1 MRSLLYIL
9 IFLSGLILFVLS
21 KRAKRQGHIGS
32 TQNKKEK
39 IGGLFDQMAHYVY
52 EVIFV
57 RFLSV
62 CGKSLFLQSVM
73 QAPQVKRDLCALY
86 PGNTKELEKTYYIRK
101 LKLLMAVLYVGDLV
115 VLCVHLSSLG
125 TGLISRDGVIRK
137 NDYGK
142 GEKYVNVRVGTEGGE
157 FKQNLCLVI
166 DEKIYTDE
174 ELEIFFG
181 RIIPQLEQKIL
192 GENENTQNIKSNLIL
207 PTGLQGYPFKLE
219 WKSSDYFLMDHKG
232 RIIESEIDEKG
243 QNLTLTCRFLYRD
256 WEKEYSIPLLL
267 FPTEKSG
274 QEIWEEG
281 ILSVIRE
288 SEEKQKYEEIYA
300 LPESMN
306 GEGLVWEEHRED
318 TSMSLLAFVL
328 LGGCLIYILQDR
340 ELHRQTEERSRQMLA
355 EYPIVINRL
364 TLYLG
369 AGMTIKSAFCKI
381 AMDYREKKKEHEK
394 SYVYEEMLF
403 ACYEMQSGVVERK
416 AYERF
421 GRRLGLQPYTRL
433 VGFLNQSLQKGNAA
447 LLEDLQKEAEE
458 AQEERRNQARKK
470 GEEAG
475 TKLLMP
481 MMLMLG
487 IVMVLVMLPAFLS
500 FSL

>member
-21 KRAKRQGHIGS
+21 KRAKRQGRIGS

-39 IGGLFDQMAHYVY
+39 IAGLFDQMAHYIY

-62 CGKSLFLQSVM
+62 CGKSLFLQSVL
-73 QAPQVKRDLCALY
+73 QAPQVKRDLYALY

-125 TGLISRDGVIRK
+125 TGLISREGVIRK

-142 GEKYVNVRVGTEGGE
+142 GEKYVNVRVGTEG
-157 FKQNLCLVI
+157 
-166 DEKIYTDE
+166 
-174 ELEIFFG
+174 
-181 RIIPQLEQKIL
+181 IIPQLEQKIL

-219 WKSSDYFLMDHKG
+219 WESSDYFLMDHKG

-256 WEKEYSIPLLL
+256 WEKEYPIPLLL
-267 FPTEKSG
+267 FPAEKSR
-274 QEIWEEG
+274 QEIWEEE
-281 ILSVIRE
+281 ILSVIRK

-369 AGMTIKSAFCKI
+369 AGMTIKSAFYKI

-447 LLEDLQKEAEE
+447 LLKDLQKEAEE

-475 TKLLMP
+475 TKLLIP